1 MVTSVIDE
9 EYSDHRDLHVLTH
22 SCPTRR
28 SSDLRPH
35 EQIHAIGLGEVERI
49 TGEMETVAADGGFA
63 GDLAGFKRRLQT
75 DNSQLL
81 ESGEALREEIEIL
94 SKRIDARIPEFFGR
108 IPRATYGVKS
118 IPEEIAAAMPPATA
132 EPHPADKHGRGA

>member
-1 MVTSVIDE
+1 
-9 EYSDHRDLHVLTH
+9 
-22 SCPTRR
+22 
-28 SSDLRPH
+28 
-35 EQIHAIGLGEVERI
+35 
-49 TGEMETVAADGGFA
+49 METWAADGGFA

-118 IPEEIAAAMPPATA
+118 IPEEIAAAMPPAYARSEEHTSELQSLMRISYA
-132 EPHPADKHGRGA
+132 VFCLNKKK

>member
-1 MVTSVIDE
+1 
-9 EYSDHRDLHVLTH
+9 
-22 SCPTRR
+22 
-28 SSDLRPH
+28 
-35 EQIHAIGLGEVERI
+35 
-49 TGEMETVAADGGFA
+49 METWAADGGFA
-63 GDLAGFKRRLQT
+63 GDRAGCKRRLQT

-118 IPEEIAAAMPPATA
+118 IPEEIAAAMPPAYA
-132 EPHPADKHGRGA
+132 QPNPADNSAAGVHWITSISSKLPSYMHLPNSLQDPKSAV